1 MMGVDFCQYN
11 FKRAN
16 SFNSFDLRRQA
27 SRIIEMKWAFH
38 TKCECDE
45 YLVTLQNLNLIYY
58 LLSIRLTTPL
68 TQKIPLI
75 TISKTNTIV
84 NESGVFVQS
93 IFIRPFLDSNLRPYQ
108 NGASTSPLCCPAV
121 KEEKL
126 LNLLFSG
133 ALLNLF
139 PFLLINT
146 SIINGNNV

>member
-1 MMGVDFCQYN
+1 MTLRNVDVF
-11 FKRAN
+11 
-16 SFNSFDLRRQA
+16 
-27 SRIIEMKWAFH
+27 
-38 TKCECDE
+38 
-45 YLVTLQNLNLIYY
+45 YY

-75 TISKTNTIV
+75 RISITNTIV

-93 IFIRPFLDSNLRPYQ
+93 TFIKPFLDTNLRPYQ
-108 NGASTSPLCCPAV
+108 YEASALPLCCPAV
-121 KEEKL
+121 KDEKL

-133 ALLNLF
+133 AHLNLF